1 MGKLLSISLITGLA
15 LAFSGIASAELFN
28 PEDAGT
34 QEWTYSE
41 HTDIVNSVAVDSDG
55 NVYSASDD
63 FRVHKIDSDG
73 NKVWEYTEHTDRVED
88 VAVDSDG
95 NVYSASRDD
104 EVHKIDSDG
113 NNVWKYT
120 EHTGTVFGV
129 AVDSD
134 GNVYSGSG
142 DDEVHKIDSDGNKVW
157 EYTEHTGIVRGIA
170 VDNDGNVYS
179 GSSDDRVHKI
189 DSDGNNVWTYFDYS
203 GTVNDVAVD
212 SDGNVYAVG
221 FDDLHKIGSSGNTVW
236 EYTEHTDRSTVVE
249 VDNDGNVY
257 SGSRDNDVHKI
268 DSDGN
273 NVWKYTGFTGS
284 VYGIALDNDGNVY
297 LGGFDDDHLHK
308 LTFFTFPESD
318 TVNQDAL
325 DLATGDFALTSSA
338 GIFTGLKVSGGITG
352 TLAAW
357 ELGIRDWI
365 FGSNDA
371 DEELWK
377 DDIRANAVTLEDNRD
392 NVLSSAEL
400 SNDALF
406 GDAMAEGR
414 AQAVQ
419 ELNNES
425 TESQAKDAVQAKI
438 EDYYSDVERVIVNA
452 YNNEV
457 FRIEQDD
464 ANADNI
470 GIKFGSVFETDFEDV
485 AIVSDSYTLPNGE
498 ELETYE
504 VVKDN
509 GDKVM
514 TLDDGSGV
522 GLVTE
527 SSEEHNGAV
536 YADGNAHYNLIQD
549 VRDTRSNALTNV
561 NEIVENIYE
570 NNEAGDLDVSEEL
583 SALELVNALSTDY
596 SETGSYDFAAAL
608 LARTGQP
615 TDLDSAFKIDYQS
628 EELEGAL
635 FASDAVVSE
644 SVEVGQTYNGA
655 DGNAVFVAQQET
667 EAELI
672 ELEEEFTVTS
682 ITSLDDGSELDNTTL
697 QESDVY
703 NQEVTDIQ
711 NELNELQDSFEE
723 ATSGFTGGFFGSS
736 GNLYLV
742 LAIVALAA
750 GAFLA

>member
-15 LAFSGIASAELFN
+15 LAFSGLVSAEYSYNVPPSEYEDSGDFTEIEEPYPDFRDYGTVLEDSGLNDINVNENELEADRGTGHDGETVAFEVENPKDGADLVTLSLYHNYAHLGTYEALDSEGNVLDSHVVDAGGDMSAYNYEIELYSTDEIDRFEIELN
-28 PEDAGT
+28 PEGSF
-34 QEWTYSE
+34 EWE
-41 HTDIVNSVAVDSDG
+41 
-55 NVYSASDD
+55 
-63 FRVHKIDSDG
+63 
-73 NKVWEYTEHTDRVED
+73 
-88 VAVDSDG
+88 
-95 NVYSASRDD
+95 
-104 EVHKIDSDG
+104 
-113 NNVWKYT
+113 
-120 EHTGTVFGV
+120 
-129 AVDSD
+129 
-134 GNVYSGSG
+134 
-142 DDEVHKIDSDGNKVW
+142 
-157 EYTEHTGIVRGIA
+157 
-170 VDNDGNVYS
+170 
-179 GSSDDRVHKI
+179 
-189 DSDGNNVWTYFDYS
+189 
-203 GTVNDVAVD
+203 
-212 SDGNVYAVG
+212 
-221 FDDLHKIGSSGNTVW
+221 
-236 EYTEHTDRSTVVE
+236 
-249 VDNDGNVY
+249 
-257 SGSRDNDVHKI
+257 
-268 DSDGN
+268 
-273 NVWKYTGFTGS
+273 
-284 VYGIALDNDGNVY
+284 LDNI
-297 LGGFDDDHLHK
+297 K
-308 LTFFTFPESD
+308 LQEEFTFPESD
-318 TVNQDAL
+318 TVNENAT
-325 DLATGDFALTSSA
+325 DLVTGDFALSSSA
-338 GIFTGLKVSGGITG
+338 GIYTGLKAGAGITG

-357 ELGIRDWI
+357 ELGIRDWL
-365 FGSNDA
+365 FGTNDA

-419 ELNNES
+419 ELNKES
-425 TESQAKDAVQAKI
+425 TEQEAKNAVQSSI

-457 FRIEQDD
+457 LRIEQDD

-514 TLDDGSGV
+514 TLEDSSGV

-527 SSEEHNGAV
+527 STEVHDSAV

-549 VRDTRSNALTNV
+549 VRTTRSNAISNV

-615 TDLDSAFKIDYQS
+615 TDLDSAFTIDYQS
-628 EELEGAL
+628 EEIEGAL
-635 FASDAVVSE
+635 FASDAVVGD

-655 DGNAVFVAQQET
+655 DGNAVFVAQRET

-672 ELEEEFTVTS
+672 ELEDEFTVTS

-711 NELNELQDSFEE
+711 NELNELQDSFDE
-723 ATSGFTGGFFGSS
+723 ATSGIGGFFGSS
-736 GNLYLV
+736 SNLYFV

>member
-15 LAFSGIASAELFN
+15 LAFSGIATAQLFN

-34 QEWTYSE
+34 QEWSYTE
-41 HTDIVNSVAVDSDG
+41 HTDDVLGVAADNDG
-55 NVYSASDD
+55 NVYSVSDD
-63 FRVHKIDSDG
+63 EELHKIDSDG
-73 NKVWEYTEHTDRVED
+73 NKLWKYTEHSDTLLD
-88 VAVDSDG
+88 VAVDNDG
-95 NVYSASRDD
+95 NVYSAGRDNEVHKVDSDGNNVWTYTGHTNWVTSVAADNDGNVYSGSHDEEVHKVDSDGTQEWTLTQSAVVGAVAVGNDGNVYSGNRDD
-104 EVHKIDSDG
+104 EVHKLTTTGSKVWKYTEHEANVRTVAADNDGNVYSGSADDELHKIDSDG
-113 NNVWKYT
+113 NNLWRYK
-120 EHTGTVFGV
+120 EHEFTVESV
-129 AVDSD
+129 
-134 GNVYSGSG
+134 
-142 DDEVHKIDSDGNKVW
+142 
-157 EYTEHTGIVRGIA
+157 A

-179 GSSDDRVHKI
+179 GSSDSEVHKI
-189 DSDGNNVWTYFDYS
+189 NS
-203 GTVNDVAVD
+203 GGTQEWKYTGHTESVETV
-212 SDGNVYAVG
+212 
-221 FDDLHKIGSSGNTVW
+221 T
-236 EYTEHTDRSTVVE
+236 

-257 SGSRDNDVHKI
+257 SGG
-268 DSDGN
+268 SDN
-273 NVWKYTGFTGS
+273 NV
-284 VYGIALDNDGNVY
+284 
-297 LGGFDDDHLHK
+297 HK

-318 TVNQDAL
+318 KVNQDVL
-325 DLATGDFALTSSA
+325 DLATGDFALASSA
-338 GIFTGLKVSGGITG
+338 GVFTGLKVSGGITG

-357 ELGIRDWI
+357 KLGIRDWI

-425 TESQAKDAVQAKI
+425 TESEAKDAVQATI

-549 VRDTRSNALTNV
+549 VRDTRSNAITNV